1 MRRNID
7 DLLDQLLIEIEKG
20 KSVKDC
26 LKDNPEFASELEPL
40 LKVALE
46 IGELPK
52 PEPRIEA
59 INQTLQKI
67 RRIQFDTQKT
77 VKKFS
82 FGRIFT
88 FQPAIIRVAAIVL
101 LVVLIGWSSI
111 ALSTRSMPGDLFYPV
126 KIVREKVQYILT
138 SDEEGKMHLHLLF
151 ANKRTKELAQFYKR
165 KNQLNR
171 KLVSAMLNE
180 ALVALLHTQSE
191 STAEAR
197 NFLNEIAKANQ
208 YQRKVLEEICT
219 CCCYTDIDVINEAI
233 NVCYERYHH
242 IQQRLEPETHQFFT
256 SYRYTWDR
264 VVIFSK

>member
-20 KSVKDC
+20 KSVEDC

-40 LKVALE
+40 LNVALE
-46 IGELPK
+46 VSELPK

-59 INQTLQKI
+59 VNETLQKI
-67 RRIQFDTQKT
+67 RRIQIETQKPA
-77 VKKFS
+77 KKFP

-101 LVVLIGWSSI
+101 LFVLIGWSSI
-111 ALSTRSMPGDLFYPV
+111 ALSTRSVPGDLFYPV
-126 KIVREKVQYILT
+126 KIAREKVQYILT
-138 SDEEGKMHLHLLF
+138 SDEEGKMHLHLFF
-151 ANKRTKELAQFYKR
+151 ANKRTKELAVFYKR

-171 KLVSAMLNE
+171 RLVSTMLNE
-180 ALVALLHTQSE
+180 ALVALKHTQFE
-191 STAEAR
+191 GTEEAR
-197 NFLNEIAKANQ
+197 DFLNEIAKANQ

-233 NVCYERYHH
+233 NVCFERYHH

-256 SYRYTWDR
+256 SYRYSWDR
-264 VVIFSK
+264 VCNF